1 MTTDDQSSRASN
13 ARINHGDPSS
23 GSSGRA
29 HTVRQGECIVTIAA
43 KYGFAWQTIWDD
55 AANEEL
61 REKRDNP
68 NVLATGDIVL
78 IPEKTLREE
87 SVQTD
92 QMHKLRI
99 ENPCAKLR
107 LRLTGH
113 LEPLPNEEYLLEV
126 GQQKLSGKTGGDG
139 LIEATIKVSDR
150 TATLTLPARMQRY
163 TLEIGHLDPIDTVSG
178 VQGRLRNIGLYE
190 APIDGRET
198 RALSAALQVLQAE
211 EGLDVTG
218 TRDTATLDKLR
229 ELHGS

>member
-1 MTTDDQSSRASN
+1 M
-13 ARINHGDPSS
+13 
-23 GSSGRA
+23 
-29 HTVRQGECIVTIAA
+29 RQGECIATIAA
-43 KYGFAWQTIWDD
+43 KYGVAWRTIWDD
-55 AANEEL
+55 ATNEEL

-68 NVLATGDIVL
+68 NVLAAGDIIQ
-78 IPEKTLREE
+78 IPERTLRMA

-92 QMHKLRI
+92 RTHKVRI

-113 LEPLPNEEYLLEV
+113 LEPLPNEEYLLEI
-126 GQQKLSGKTGGDG
+126 GQQALSGKTGDDG

-163 TLEIGHLDPIDTVSG
+163 TLEIGHLDPIGTISG
-178 VQGRLRNIGLYE
+178 VQGRLRNMGLYE

-198 RALSAALQVLQAE
+198 RALAAALQVFQVE
-211 EGLDVTG
+211 EGLDETG
-218 TRDTATLDKLR
+218 TRDTATLDKLL